1 MLIVDANHK
10 SELMLG
16 YQGESERTC
25 VQFNLE
31 AIAQEYPGGTVT
43 LLVKRPGDTNPY
55 PVLLV
60 QDGDIYSWYIGV
72 ADTSFDGDG
81 ECQLTYQVGTVIVKT
96 HKWPTHI
103 LESMTG
109 ATVDP
114 PDPWESFV
122 EDVLAAADEVM
133 EAVRT
138 VPETIN
144 AALEEAK
151 ESGEFDGVGIA
162 SIRMNEDYTLTITLT
177 DGSHYDTD
185 PVRGPKGDK
194 GDTGN
199 GIATIALNPDYT
211 LTITYTNGQ
220 SVTTD
225 PIRGEKGDKGDK
237 GDTGNG
243 IANIVLN
250 ADYTLTINYTDG
262 THITTD
268 PIRGAKGDKG
278 DKGDTGST
286 PDISIGT
293 VETLAPGSQATAS
306 MSGTP
311 EHPVLNL
318 GIPEGQKGDK
328 GEQGEVTLAEL
339 MTRAPV
345 IIGNASG
352 NMATFADGADDMPLK
367 SLVVEVLPQQSG
379 SGTPSP
385 DNIRPFVQMTG
396 FNCFRKGKNLLQNK
410 LASGSAYGITWTVN
424 ADGSVALS
432 GTAESDPRTPGFMS
446 IDINTRLVGDRQV
459 VGYGSVVL
467 ACSGRASYNPVSLIP
482 DLVFQNDIY
491 VDGVYKRTIQ
501 SNSPTGA
508 LTGGVI
514 SIGASRLKINEGTVI
529 PAGTVY
535 YPQIE
540 IIRDASVYSVTD
552 YEPFAGSV
560 YPVTWQDGVYGVEID
575 VISGKGRI
583 VWADVTLPNSF
594 ALFNSGTGTGKYTV
608 FSVSKLVDY
617 DLYRVDVYAEAGTG
631 VSRWNRGA
639 AWAFFSTEQGGLGV
653 FVPSDSTPESVAAA
667 IGGTKAVVRL
677 AEPIEF
683 EIDPVAIRTL
693 FGDNVIFTDAGNVSV
708 KAPLDTKLYI
718 DRLTKSDTDMIADAD
733 IPSGKYFSVNN
744 RLFLSTAAI
753 ARGSAVVP
761 YSNCVETSIAEA
773 LNNLNS

>member
-10 SELMLG
+10 AELLLG

-25 VQFNLE
+25 VQFNME
-31 AIAQEYPGGTVT
+31 AIAQEYPGGVVT

-60 QDGDIYSWYIGV
+60 QDGDIYSWYVGV

-185 PVRGPKGDK
+185 PVRGPKGDR

-199 GIATIALNPDYT
+199 GIATIAMNPDYT

-220 SVTTD
+220 SFTTD
-225 PIRGEKGDKGDK
+225 PIRGEKGDPGEK

-268 PIRGAKGDKG
+268 PIRGEKGDKG

-306 MSGTP
+306 MTGTP
-311 EHPVLNL
+311 EQPVLNL
-318 GIPEGQKGDK
+318 GIPEGQKGDQ
-328 GEQGEVTLAEL
+328 GVPGEVSLAQL
-339 MTRAPV
+339 MTRAPA
-345 IIGNASG
+345 IIGNANG
-352 NMATFADGADDMPLK
+352 GVAIIYDAADNMPFSSIIADIE
-367 SLVVEVLPQQSG
+367 LVQAG
-379 SGTPSP
+379 SGTPAP
-385 DNIRPFVQMTG
+385 DNKRAISGWTGLNLIRTGRNLYSIKLEDDIWKQG
-396 FNCFRKGKNLLQNK
+396 FNGGSTEKVTDGLQVNMS
-410 LASGSAYGITWTVN
+410 AQQYSGSYALTTSAIRALSKLTGKATYSVEVKCSAAKNIFLGFNNFGKRT
-424 ADGSVALS
+424 VALTTDWQRLTFTADFT
-432 GTAESDPRTPGFMS
+432 GTEDSFQ
-446 IDINTRLVGDRQV
+446 IYNGDANACTVWLRNFQFE
-459 VGYGSVVL
+459 YGNAATDYKAYEGTTV
-467 ACSGRASYNPVSLIP
+467 PVSW
-482 DLVFQNDIY
+482 V
-491 VDGVYKRTIQ
+491 T
-501 SNSPTGA
+501 
-508 LTGGVI
+508 
-514 SIGASRLKINEGTVI
+514 E
-529 PAGTVY
+529 AGTVY
-535 YPQIE
+535 RGNLN
-540 IIRDASVYSVTD
+540 IITGVLI
-552 YEPFAGSV
+552 
-560 YPVTWQDGVYGVEID
+560 VTWVGVTFNGSENWKLASNIANWFYLDNAITGIAWESLKKDFAITEEYAQTFAPAASSMASGNFAVTSVSGAYRLVVKDADYATAAEWKTHLGSDPMLVVYKLSTPLTYQLTANVIQTLYGVNDIWTD
-575 VISGKGRI
+575 TGSIS
-583 VWADVTLPNSF
+583 
-594 ALFNSGTGTGKYTV
+594 
-608 FSVSKLVDY
+608 VDY
-617 DLYRVDVYAEAGTG
+617 PA
-631 VSRWNRGA
+631 
-639 AWAFFSTEQGGLGV
+639 
-653 FVPSDSTPESVAAA
+653 
-667 IGGTKAVVRL
+667 
-677 AEPIEF
+677 
-683 EIDPVAIRTL
+683 
-693 FGDNVIFTDAGNVSV
+693 
-708 KAPLDTKLYI
+708 DTKLYI
-718 DRLTKSDTDMIADAD
+718 DCLTKSDTDMIADAD

-753 ARGSAVVP
+753 ARGSTIVP
-761 YSNCVETSIAEA
+761 YSNCVETSVAEA
-773 LNNLNS
+773 LNNLIS